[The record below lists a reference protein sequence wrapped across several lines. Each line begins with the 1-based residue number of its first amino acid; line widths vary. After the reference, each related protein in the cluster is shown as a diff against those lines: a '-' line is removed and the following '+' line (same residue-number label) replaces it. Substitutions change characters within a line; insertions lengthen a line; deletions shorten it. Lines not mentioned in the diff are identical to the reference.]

1 MTIETKRE
9 MFERE
14 LQKLYHAELEILDL
28 HGDLSAAAGSQAIS
42 EIFASH
48 HEDTVAQINRI
59 EAVFDCLEHEPT
71 ERGSAIMEGLLAE
84 KDEFIN
90 EVEDD
95 ELRDLDVLSI
105 GMINERLELTLLD
118 RLLLLADDLD
128 LPDEIGQ
135 ALGTNRTEAASA
147 LQQMQDIV
155 ETNQSSSAEGI

>member
-1 MTIETKRE
+1 MTIETKRD

-28 HGDLSAAAGSQAIS
+28 HGDLSVAAGSQAIS

-48 HEDTVAQINRI
+48 QDDTVAQIHRI
-59 EAVFDCLEHEPT
+59 ESVFERLGQEPT

-95 ELRDLDVLSI
+95 ELRDLDVLSV

-118 RLLLLADDLD
+118 RLLLLAEDLD
-128 LPDEIGQ
+128 LPEEIEH
-135 ALGTNRTEAASA
+135 ALGTNRTEAANA
-147 LQQMQDIV
+147 LQQMQSVI
-155 ETNQSSSAEGI
+155 ETTQSSSEQ

>member
-1 MTIETKRE
+1 MTIETKRD

-28 HGDLSAAAGSQAIS
+28 HSDLSEAAGSQDIS

-48 HEDTVAQINRI
+48 HEDTVVQITRI
-59 EAVFDCLEHEPT
+59 EDIFERLGHEPT

-128 LPDEIGQ
+128 FPDEIGET
-135 ALGTNRTEAASA
+135 LETNRTEAATA
-147 LQQMQDIV
+147 LERMQTFVD
-155 ETNQSSSAEGI
+155 

>member
-1 MTIETKRE
+1 MTIETKRD

-28 HGDLSAAAGSQAIS
+28 HSDLSEAAGSQTIS
-42 EIFASH
+42 ELFASH
-48 HEDTVAQINRI
+48 HEDTVAQITRI
-59 EAVFDCLEHEPT
+59 EDIFERLGHEPT

-95 ELRDLDVLSI
+95 DLRDLDVLSI

-128 LPDEIGQ
+128 LPAEIGQ

-147 LQQMQDIV
+147 LQRMQDII
-155 ETNQSSSAEGI
+155 ETGRSDPAA

>member
-1 MTIETKRE
+1 MTIQTKRE

-28 HGDLSAAAGSQAIS
+28 HGDLSEAAGSQAIS
-42 EIFASH
+42 EIFADH
-48 HEDTVAQINRI
+48 QADTVAQINRI
-59 EAVFDCLEHEPT
+59 EGVFERLGQEPT
-71 ERGSAIMEGLLAE
+71 ERGSAIMEGLIAE

-90 EVEDD
+90 EVEDE
-95 ELRDLDVLSI
+95 ELRDIDALSV

-128 LPDEIGQ
+128 LPTEIGQ
-135 ALGTNRTEAASA
+135 ALGTNRSEAANA

-155 ETNQSSSAEGI
+155 AANHSGSDE

>member
-28 HGDLSAAAGSQAIS
+28 HSDLSEAAGSQAIS
-42 EIFASH
+42 ELFTSH
-48 HEDTVAQINRI
+48 HEDTITQITRI
-59 EAVFDCLEHEPT
+59 ESVFERLGHEPT

-84 KDEFIN
+84 KDEFVH
-90 EVEDD
+90 EVEDE

-118 RLLLLADDLD
+118 RLLLLADDLG
-128 LPDEIGQ
+128 LPTEIGQ
-135 ALGTNRTEAASA
+135 ALGTNRAEAANA
-147 LQQMQDIV
+147 LERMQDLV
-155 ETNQSSSAEGI
+155 ETR